1 MNTTAPFKPLV
12 STAERQRVF
21 GKFDYK
27 TNPDGTI
34 KILGN
39 WANKNIVKV
48 HIPQLEGVE
57 GAPKNGVVYFHRL
70 GAEQLKNLFEE
81 WDAEGLID
89 LVLTW
94 AGSFVPRMIRGS
106 KTTLSN
112 HAFGTAFDI
121 NAAWNPLGKAPAAV
135 GKKGSVIRLVEI
147 AHKHGFYWG
156 ANFSRSDGM
165 HFELAQLQRSP
176 ELRADEIDDD
186 AIQHSGAADLASQP
200 SVDNSPTQP
209 LPDAANAPPEPADAQ
224 GGLLQNQYLDAP
236 KQVLKDNSGK
246 LANWLVAGS
255 AAGTVGGFLKD
266 NLTLIVVCFIALVV
280 IGLSIFFVN
289 KYLKILEAQLK
300 ADPTK
305 HDVEFVKKKVETLP
319 LANQPVSLVKS
330 LNRST

>member
-1 MNTTAPFKPLV
+1 LRKVNRNGLNLIKEFEGCKLKAYQDSVGVWTIGYGHTKGVKRGQVITQKQADDIFEADINIFAEGVDDLIDNDVNDNEFAAIVSLAFNIGLSAFGRSSLLRAVNRGDFDTAANEFLKWNKAKGKVLAGL
-12 STAERQRVF
+12 TRRRKAERTLFLR
-21 GKFDYK
+21 
-27 TNPDGTI
+27 PD
-34 KILGN
+34 N
-39 WANKNIVKV
+39 
-48 HIPQLEGVE
+48 QLR
-57 GAPKNGVVYFHRL
+57 A
-70 GAEQLKNLFEE
+70 
-81 WDAEGLID
+81 
-89 LVLTW
+89 
-94 AGSFVPRMIRGS
+94 
-106 KTTLSN
+106 
-112 HAFGTAFDI
+112 
-121 NAAWNPLGKAPAAV
+121 
-135 GKKGSVIRLVEI
+135 VEI
-147 AHKHGFYWG
+147 
-156 ANFSRSDGM
+156 
-165 HFELAQLQRSP
+165 P
-176 ELRADEIDDD
+176 E
-186 AIQHSGAADLASQP
+186 AIQHSGADENLLQP
-200 SVDNSPTQP
+200 SVDDSPTQP